1 MGLAWRYL
9 VVTPKGQKIQVG
21 IAERDMLA
29 VPIPRPAGEEEFA
42 IAINRVFGSLAQL
55 EQAIE
60 TAGGSWQR
68 LH

>member
-1 MGLAWRYL
+1 M
-9 VVTPKGQKIQVG
+9 TPKGQKIQVG